1 MLYLGFRYVRKA
13 AAHYAKNDGT
23 PFTSETSGMKVD
35 YWDERKDD

>member
-1 MLYLGFRYVRKA
+1 MKTMKKLLA

-23 PFTSETSGMKVD
+23 PFTSETIGMKVD